1 MASRREA
8 SRGRDRE
15 LCLRHHVGA
24 TVLAFQ
30 VGKGGKFV
38 GLPRRWIVNGIETPP
53 TPLSLFF
60 VLWISVSLASPLL
73 LSAPHSSSSPFPR
86 ADHLQ
91 TVNGMSPSLDE
102 WWKREILI
110 HGQFRV
116 SSSSSDSWKLEEKI
130 GFSLLGEEDRDCWIN
145 FEQFLF
151 WKSC

>member
-38 GLPRRWIVNGIETPP
+38 GLPRRWIVNGIETLLPRSPSSSYSEFPFPSPP
-53 TPLSLFF
+53 RFSFLLHIRAPLH
-60 VLWISVSLASPLL
+60 SLARIIYKLSTACLL
-73 LSAPHSSSSPFPR
+73 
-86 ADHLQ
+86 
-91 TVNGMSPSLDE
+91 SLDE

-116 SSSSSDSWKLEEKI
+116 SSSSSDSWKSDEKI